1 MNGVKR
7 GSVPLV
13 PIRRIFFRAIAWWPM
28 TDRRP
33 ACAGGQ
39 RPIFRPV
46 LDPRPPHGYR
56 RACPKA
62 RLDGFVR
69 ASSRFWGR
77 QSWTLPVL
85 LRLRAGFRRGLCC
98 LEAIAF
104 QTARNAGNACG

>member
-1 MNGVKR
+1 MNGLKR

-13 PIRRIFFRAIAWWPM
+13 PIHRIFFRAIAWWPM
-28 TDRRP
+28 TDRRA

-56 RACPKA
+56 PPCPKA

-69 ASSRFWGR
+69 ASPGSEGVRAEHCRCSCGSGRVSAGAFAVWRRLLSRPQGTR
-77 QSWTLPVL
+77 EMHAV
-85 LRLRAGFRRGLCC
+85 
-98 LEAIAF
+98 
-104 QTARNAGNACG
+104 